1 MNLYIYS
8 DESGVYGVVKGGSE
22 AEVLNL
28 YSKGMKHGAKVCI

>member
-8 DESGVYGVVKGGSE
+8 DESGFYAAAKGGSE
-22 AEVLNL
+22 AEVIIL